1 MPDFRDDF
9 DQADEEVDPAHRL
22 LGDVTERRDVDELLK
37 VGRAKRDHAVHLHQQ
52 NRHDRQRNRQAEV
65 GGRAANE
72 RRDVEDERIAPRSNC
87 SALSAT
93 VAPGYC
99 EPRQRK
105 VTLLLQAGELRF
117 QFGQSHRGD
126 YRRLFCF
133 TLGGSGFAP
142 SVAAS
147 LDSPS
152 VAP

>member
-1 MPDFRDDF
+1 M
-9 DQADEEVDPAHRL
+9 
-22 LGDVTERRDVDELLK
+22 TERRDVDELLK

-72 RRDVEDERIAPRSNC
+72 RRDVEDERNRAAFQLLGVERDGR
-87 SALSAT
+87 AGVLQL
-93 VAPGYC
+93 
-99 EPRQRK
+99 RQRK

-133 TLGGSGFAP
+133 TLGGSGFAFGRRLAGFAF
-142 SVAAS
+142 SRAVIASRRRAAFS
-147 LDSPS
+147 RS
-152 VAP
+152 